1 MFKRLPDEKYYRK
14 FYFQDSFY
22 AQCMDVEPLT
32 MIQFDRAVAEV
43 KKIIDNPIFR
53 TCRHIIGTGCG
64 DSNIGIFDFTMTD
77 ILWWKEKKSAT
88 SFILKDDKQ
97 FKKEVKLALL
107 EIMDKYS
114 AAMGEKLAKQ
124 AKTILKKL
132 ETEGEDAA

>member
-1 MFKRLPDEKYYRK
+1 MKFFDALIEFFTYSEKENERRWHEFLKLAEYLTENLP
-14 FYFQDSFY
+14 F
-22 AQCMDVEPLT
+22 
-32 MIQFDRAVAEV
+32 EV
-43 KKIIDNPIFR
+43 RQKLGNKKLNPS
-53 TCRHIIGTGCG
+53 T

-88 SFILKDDKQ
+88 NFILKDDRE

-107 EIMDKYS
+107 EIMDQYS

-132 ETEGEDAA
+132 EEEGEDAA

>member
-1 MFKRLPDEKYYRK
+1 MKFFDALIEFFTYSEKENERRWQEFLKLAEYLTENLP
-14 FYFQDSFY
+14 F
-22 AQCMDVEPLT
+22 
-32 MIQFDRAVAEV
+32 EV
-43 KKIIDNPIFR
+43 RQKLGNKKLHPSV
-53 TCRHIIGTGCG
+53 

-88 SFILKDDKQ
+88 SFILKDDRE

-124 AKTILKKL
+124 AKSILKKL

>member
-1 MFKRLPDEKYYRK
+1 MKFFDALIEFFTYSEKENERRWQEFLKIAEYLTENLPFSVREK
-14 FYFQDSFY
+14 
-22 AQCMDVEPLT
+22 LGN
-32 MIQFDRAVAEV
+32 
-43 KKIIDNPIFR
+43 KKLHPS
-53 TCRHIIGTGCG
+53 T

-88 SFILKDDKQ
+88 NFILKDDKE

-124 AKTILKKL
+124 AKSILKKL

>member
-1 MFKRLPDEKYYRK
+1 MKFFDALIEFFTYSEKENERRWQEFLKLAEYLTENLPLEVREK
-14 FYFQDSFY
+14 
-22 AQCMDVEPLT
+22 LG
-32 MIQFDRAVAEV
+32 
-43 KKIIDNPIFR
+43 KKNLHPSA
-53 TCRHIIGTGCG
+53 

>member
-1 MFKRLPDEKYYRK
+1 MKFFDALIEFFTYSEKENERRWQEFLKIAEYLTENLPFAVREK
-14 FYFQDSFY
+14 
-22 AQCMDVEPLT
+22 LGN
-32 MIQFDRAVAEV
+32 
-43 KKIIDNPIFR
+43 KKLHPS
-53 TCRHIIGTGCG
+53 T

-88 SFILKDDKQ
+88 NFVMKDDKE

-107 EIMDKYS
+107 EIMDQYS

-132 ETEGEDAA
+132 ETEGEDAV

>member
-1 MFKRLPDEKYYRK
+1 MKFFDALIEFFTYSEKENERRWQEFLKLAEYLTENLPFEIRQK
-14 FYFQDSFY
+14 
-22 AQCMDVEPLT
+22 LGN
-32 MIQFDRAVAEV
+32 
-43 KKIIDNPIFR
+43 KKLHPS
-53 TCRHIIGTGCG
+53 T

-88 SFILKDDKQ
+88 CFIMKDDKE

-107 EIMDKYS
+107 EIMDNYS

-124 AKTILKKL
+124 AKSILKKL

>member
-1 MFKRLPDEKYYRK
+1 MKFFDALIEFFTYSEKENERRWQEFLKLAEYLTENLP
-14 FYFQDSFY
+14 F
-22 AQCMDVEPLT
+22 
-32 MIQFDRAVAEV
+32 EV
-43 KKIIDNPIFR
+43 RQKLGNKKLNPSS
-53 TCRHIIGTGCG
+53 
-64 DSNIGIFDFTMTD
+64 DDNIGIFDFTMTD
-77 ILWWKEKKSAT
+77 LLWWKEKKSAT
-88 SFILKDDKQ
+88 SFILKDDKE

>member
-1 MFKRLPDEKYYRK
+1 MKFFDALIEFFTYSEKENERRWQEFLKLAEYLTENLP
-14 FYFQDSFY
+14 F
-22 AQCMDVEPLT
+22 
-32 MIQFDRAVAEV
+32 EV
-43 KKIIDNPIFR
+43 RQKLGNKNLHPS
-53 TCRHIIGTGCG
+53 T

-88 SFILKDDKQ
+88 SFILKDDKE

>member
-1 MFKRLPDEKYYRK
+1 MKFFDALIEFFTYSEKENERRWQEFLKLAEYLTENLP
-14 FYFQDSFY
+14 F
-22 AQCMDVEPLT
+22 
-32 MIQFDRAVAEV
+32 EV
-43 KKIIDNPIFR
+43 RQKLGNKKLNPSA
-53 TCRHIIGTGCG
+53 
-64 DSNIGIFDFTMTD
+64 DDNIGIFDFTMTD
-77 ILWWKEKKSAT
+77 ILWWKEKRSAT
-88 SFILKDDKQ
+88 NFIMKDDKQ

>member
-1 MFKRLPDEKYYRK
+1 MKFFDALIEFFTYSEKENERRWQEFLKLAEYLTENLP
-14 FYFQDSFY
+14 F
-22 AQCMDVEPLT
+22 
-32 MIQFDRAVAEV
+32 EV
-43 KKIIDNPIFR
+43 RQKLGKKNLNPS
-53 TCRHIIGTGCG
+53 T

-88 SFILKDDKQ
+88 SFIMKDDQQ

>member
-1 MFKRLPDEKYYRK
+1 MKFFDALIEFFTYSEKENERRWQEFLKIAEYLTENLP
-14 FYFQDSFY
+14 F
-22 AQCMDVEPLT
+22 
-32 MIQFDRAVAEV
+32 EV
-43 KKIIDNPIFR
+43 RQKLGNKKLNPSA
-53 TCRHIIGTGCG
+53 

-88 SFILKDDKQ
+88 SFILKDDQQ

>member
-1 MFKRLPDEKYYRK
+1 MKFFDALIEFFTYSEKENERRWQEFLKLAEYLTENLP
-14 FYFQDSFY
+14 F
-22 AQCMDVEPLT
+22 
-32 MIQFDRAVAEV
+32 EV
-43 KKIIDNPIFR
+43 RQKLGDKNLNPS
-53 TCRHIIGTGCG
+53 T

-77 ILWWKEKKSAT
+77 ILWWKEKRSAT
-88 SFILKDDKQ
+88 NFIMKDDRQ

-124 AKTILKKL
+124 AKSILKKL

>member
-1 MFKRLPDEKYYRK
+1 MKFFDALIEFFTYSEKENERRWQEFLKLAEYLTENLPFEIRQK
-14 FYFQDSFY
+14 
-22 AQCMDVEPLT
+22 LGN
-32 MIQFDRAVAEV
+32 
-43 KKIIDNPIFR
+43 KKLHPS
-53 TCRHIIGTGCG
+53 T

-88 SFILKDDKQ
+88 CFIMKDDNE

-107 EIMDKYS
+107 EIMDHYS

-124 AKTILKKL
+124 AKSILKKL

>member
-1 MFKRLPDEKYYRK
+1 MKFFDALIEFFTYSEKENERRWQEFLKLAEYLTENLPFEVREK
-14 FYFQDSFY
+14 
-22 AQCMDVEPLT
+22 LGN
-32 MIQFDRAVAEV
+32 
-43 KKIIDNPIFR
+43 KKLHPS
-53 TCRHIIGTGCG
+53 T

-77 ILWWKEKKSAT
+77 ILWWKEKRSAT
-88 SFILKDDKQ
+88 SFILKDDKE

-114 AAMGEKLAKQ
+114 AAMGEKLAKH

>member
-1 MFKRLPDEKYYRK
+1 MKFFDALIEFFTYSEKENERRWQEFLKLAEYLTENLP
-14 FYFQDSFY
+14 F
-22 AQCMDVEPLT
+22 
-32 MIQFDRAVAEV
+32 EV
-43 KKIIDNPIFR
+43 RQKLGNKKLHPSA
-53 TCRHIIGTGCG
+53 

-88 SFILKDDKQ
+88 SFILKDDKE

-124 AKTILKKL
+124 AKSILKKL